1 MLSTPSTGPSNFG
14 KESAFLVAYPCP
26 MDIVTYMVPDLR
38 KLLRQH
44 IAQMRPYT
52 VTFQSPSSAVVFT
65 KNPSV
70 KDSLC
75 NHKEYATRWAD
86 GETPVCVCSTLT
98 PYQTS
103 STSNSN
109 HLHLDG
115 DSLTLPTPSLTS
127 IATGSLQNKIFPSR
141 KEIWKSLQKAFVQ
154 WHQRNGI
161 PAIPTRF
168 LEELWTTSWSQHS
181 QQLHNH
187 ISHSDITQCTKLFPG
202 AVFHNEDKRATSL
215 RIYCPCLYFECLQ
228 KTFSDDNV
236 FKRLDAS
243 PESLIQSTLTTLQRR
258 FKKQYPWSLGKG
270 RTLPNAYVLPKRKK
284 QFPSG
289 RPIVSFFAAPF
300 RPMLNC
306 IAKLLYQVM
315 PVAFPH
321 NLAKGDV
328 FELIQLLKQ
337 GDLDSHPTP
346 QIHNQDLAG
355 FFTSIDT
362 DRFVTSWHLT
372 LHFLSFTM
380 NTQPDEL
387 FSVKPSVGNQQGD
400 VVKGRT
406 CRTLNVTRKIYIRDI
421 ESIIRASLE
430 MTQFSIGTAVFQ
442 QIRGS
447 PMGSPLSPA
456 LCLMVVALSEEV
468 WFRTY
473 EAQLSNMNLASRCLR
488 YVDNRLCL
496 PDSSWATE
504 PAFELFLHPDFY
516 GKPLSWRLNR
526 TRSSLASS
534 WSLTPSHY
542 DTHHLV
548 I

>member
-1 MLSTPSTGPSNFG
+1 MVFRPFLHASWMNSGPLRGHNTASNFTTTSRTTISLNSQNFSQAPSSTMRTNG
-14 KESAFLVAYPCP
+14 LLLYASTAHACTLSAFRTLFR
-26 MDIVTYMVPDLR
+26 MTKSSNDWM
-38 KLLRQH
+38 LLR
-44 IAQMRPYT
+44 
-52 VTFQSPSSAVVFT
+52 
-65 KNPSV
+65 NP
-70 KDSLC
+70 
-75 NHKEYATRWAD
+75 
-86 GETPVCVCSTLT
+86 
-98 PYQTS
+98 
-103 STSNSN
+103 
-109 HLHLDG
+109 
-115 DSLTLPTPSLTS
+115 
-127 IATGSLQNKIFPSR
+127 
-141 KEIWKSLQKAFVQ
+141 
-154 WHQRNGI
+154 
-161 PAIPTRF
+161 
-168 LEELWTTSWSQHS
+168 
-181 QQLHNH
+181 
-187 ISHSDITQCTKLFPG
+187 
-202 AVFHNEDKRATSL
+202 
-215 RIYCPCLYFECLQ
+215 
-228 KTFSDDNV
+228 
-236 FKRLDAS
+236 
-243 PESLIQSTLTTLQRR
+243 LIQSTLTTLQRR

-284 QFPSG
+284 QFLSG

-328 FELIQLLKQ
+328 YELIQLLKQ
-337 GDLDSHPTP
+337 GDFDSRPTP
-346 QIHNQDLAG
+346 QIYNQDLAG

-372 LHFLSFTM
+372 QHFLSSTM
-380 NTQPDEL
+380 NTQADEL

-421 ESIIRASLE
+421 EPIIRASLE

-473 EAQLSNMNLASRCLR
+473 EAQLTNMDLASRCLR

-496 PDSSWATE
+496 PDSSWTTD

-516 GKPLSWRLNR
+516 GTPIVLETEPDQEFIGFILEFDPFTLRYSPPRDLNQVMAPFSASPLSVQLSGFVSRMFLVAKCAHPSTEQFRGFAALHRLYR
-526 TRSSLASS
+526 QAGFLDEDLITAARPISKYMHTR
-534 WSLTPSHY
+534 
-542 DTHHLV
+542 HL
-548 I
+548 

>member
-1 MLSTPSTGPSNFG
+1 MPSRLFPRASWKTFGPLHGHNTASSF
-14 KESAFLVAYPCP
+14 
-26 MDIVTYMVPDLR
+26 T
-38 KLLRQH
+38 
-44 IAQMRPYT
+44 T
-52 VTFQSPSSAVVFT
+52 TFHTRISLNLPSSFLE
-65 KNPSV
+65 P
-70 KDSLC
+70 
-75 NHKEYATRWAD
+75 
-86 GETPVCVCSTLT
+86 
-98 PYQTS
+98 S
-103 STSNSN
+103 STM
-109 HLHLDG
+109 
-115 DSLTLPTPSLTS
+115 
-127 IATGSLQNKIFPSR
+127 K
-141 KEIWKSLQKAFVQ
+141 
-154 WHQRNGI
+154 
-161 PAIPTRF
+161 
-168 LEELWTTSWSQHS
+168 
-181 QQLHNH
+181 
-187 ISHSDITQCTKLFPG
+187 TKGLY
-202 AVFHNEDKRATSL
+202 TSL

-228 KTFSDDNV
+228 NTFSDEKV
-236 FKRLDAS
+236 FKRLNTS

-258 FKKQYPWSLGKG
+258 FKKSYPWSLGKG
-270 RTLPNAYVLPKRKK
+270 RALPNAYVLPKRKK
-284 QFPSG
+284 QFLSG
-289 RPIVSFFAAPF
+289 RPIVSLFTAPF

-306 IAKLLYQVM
+306 IAKLIYQLL

-337 GDLDSHPTP
+337 GDFDSHPTP
-346 QIHNQDLAG
+346 QVHNQDLAG

-372 LHFLSFTM
+372 LHFLSSTM

-421 ESIIRASLE
+421 EPIIRASLE

-468 WFRTY
+468 WYRTY
-473 EAQLSNMNLASRCLR
+473 ESQLSTMDLTSRCLR

-496 PDSSWATE
+496 PDSSWVTE

-516 GKPLSWRLNR
+516 GKPIVLETEPDQAVPRLHLGVRPLHASIFTTSRSESSDGPVFRISFKCPAFRVRVPPVLGGKMCPPFIRTVSRFCRTAPSVQTSWFL
-526 TRSSLASS
+526 
-534 WSLTPSHY
+534 
-542 DTHHLV
+542 
-548 I
+548 

>member
-1 MLSTPSTGPSNFG
+1 
-14 KESAFLVAYPCP
+14 
-26 MDIVTYMVPDLR
+26 
-38 KLLRQH
+38 
-44 IAQMRPYT
+44 
-52 VTFQSPSSAVVFT
+52 
-65 KNPSV
+65 
-70 KDSLC
+70 
-75 NHKEYATRWAD
+75 
-86 GETPVCVCSTLT
+86 
-98 PYQTS
+98 
-103 STSNSN
+103 
-109 HLHLDG
+109 
-115 DSLTLPTPSLTS
+115 
-127 IATGSLQNKIFPSR
+127 
-141 KEIWKSLQKAFVQ
+141 
-154 WHQRNGI
+154 
-161 PAIPTRF
+161 
-168 LEELWTTSWSQHS
+168 
-181 QQLHNH
+181 
-187 ISHSDITQCTKLFPG
+187 
-202 AVFHNEDKRATSL
+202 
-215 RIYCPCLYFECLQ
+215 
-228 KTFSDDNV
+228 
-236 FKRLDAS
+236 
-243 PESLIQSTLTTLQRR
+243 
-258 FKKQYPWSLGKG
+258 
-270 RTLPNAYVLPKRKK
+270 
-284 QFPSG
+284 
-289 RPIVSFFAAPF
+289 
-300 RPMLNC
+300 MLNC
-306 IAKLLYQVM
+306 IAKLIYQLL

-337 GDLDSHPTP
+337 GDFDSHPTP

-372 LHFLSFTM
+372 LHFLSSTM

-421 ESIIRASLE
+421 EPIIRASLD

-473 EAQLSNMNLASRCLR
+473 ESQLSNMDLTSRCLR

-516 GKPLSWRLNR
+516 GKPIVLETEPDQEFLGFILEFDPFTLRYSPPHDLNQVMAPFSASPLSVQLSGFVSRLFLVAKCAHPSSEQFR
-526 TRSSLASS
+526 GFAALHRLYRQAGFRDEDLITAARPISKYMHTRYL
-534 WSLTPSHY
+534 W
-542 DTHHLV
+542 
-548 I
+548 